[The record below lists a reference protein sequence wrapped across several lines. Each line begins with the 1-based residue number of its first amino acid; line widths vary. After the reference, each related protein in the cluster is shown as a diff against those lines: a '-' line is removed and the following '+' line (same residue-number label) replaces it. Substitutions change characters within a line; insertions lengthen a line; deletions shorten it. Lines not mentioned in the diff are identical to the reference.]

1 MPKKCQD
8 QIHVGKKPLQNQATG
23 SKENVQRKNLVL
35 VDIFSNQVGTS
46 LSGGHN
52 LPKALNNK
60 KVKTQ
65 FLPSDS
71 SDIEF
76 DTESNQRNC
85 IRGGLQNEFKFSG
98 RGGVKRLHLKNNSK
112 IDQSKFMREKSN
124 NQPRRISNTLNK
136 FANTRNKF
144 AMGGKSLSEG
154 HNLPTALNN
163 KKVKKQFIPS
173 DSNDIEFDTES
184 NQQNCIRGGL
194 QNEFKFSGRGGV
206 KRLHL
211 QNKGKIDQSKFMKEK
226 NNNKPRRMTNTSN
239 KFANTRNKFANTK
252 NKFMG
257 GKSNK
262 LPKKTISAQSGPQD
276 NFMREK
282 SNNLS
287 RSITN
292 EPTKDNNQLQ
302 GHYGETSDV
311 GDDEIPDFENE
322 SEGNIFYR

>member
-8 QIHVGKKPLQNQATG
+8 QIHVGKKPIQNQANLSIK
-23 SKENVQRKNLVL
+23 SKENIQRKNLVL
-35 VDIFSNQVGTS
+35 VDIFSSQVRTS

-52 LPKALNNK
+52 LPTALNNK

-65 FLPSDS
+65 FIP

-76 DTESNQRNC
+76 DTEKSNQRNY

-98 RGGVKRLHLKNNSK
+98 RGGVERLHLQNKGK
-112 IDQSKFMREKSN
+112 IDQSKFIREKSN
-124 NQPRRISNTLNK
+124 NQPRRIPL
-136 FANTRNKF
+136 
-144 AMGGKSLSEG
+144 
-154 HNLPTALNN
+154 
-163 KKVKKQFIPS
+163 
-173 DSNDIEFDTES
+173 DSNDIEYDTES

-211 QNKGKIDQSKFMKEK
+211 QNKGKIDQSKFMRKK
-226 NNNKPRRMTNTSN
+226 SNNQPRRIINTPH
-239 KFANTRNKFANTK
+239 KFANAQNKFTNTQ

-262 LPKKTISAQSGPQD
+262 LPRKITSAQSGPQGK
-276 NFMREK
+276 FMREK
-282 SNNLS
+282 SNNLP

-292 EPTKDNNQLQ
+292 EPKQIHEWKKQQPTKENNQLQ
-302 GHYGETSDV
+302 CHYGEASDV

-322 SEGNIFYR
+322 PEGKIFYSL